1 MESRLCPTVRGI
13 RRVLWTRVTH
23 ELAENQRAFRIG
35 NERLRGAVGARA
47 GGKPIP
53 FLCECTDET
62 CIGRVDLT
70 LDEYRSIRRHENRF
84 VILRDH
90 PTLAGERIVQENG
103 FHQVVEK

>member
-1 MESRLCPTVRGI
+1 MPDGPGYATPALDSRDND
-13 RRVLWTRVTH
+13 
-23 ELAENQRAFRIG
+23 LAENQRAFRIG

-47 GGKPIP
+47 GGEPIP

-62 CIGRVDLT
+62 CMGRVDLT

-90 PTLAGERIVQENG
+90 PTLPGERIVQENG